1 MMADLYLAAIGAE
14 PFSWGGANLDVD
26 GSGRAT
32 YISALIKAANSDDYL
47 DLIRFARGQ
56 DAS

>member
-1 MMADLYLAAIGAE
+1 MMADLYLACIGAE
-14 PFSWGGANLDVD
+14 PFSWGGANLDVE

-32 YISALIKAANSDDYL
+32 YISALIKAAETYEYL

-56 DAS
+56 VT